1 MIVSLSMRTAMSRTP
16 QQDFALFS
24 ALLLVCLRPFPTELS
39 PFLSLTIP
47 TILNVDVINMKKK
60 TLINSQ
66 VAVLCF

>member
-1 MIVSLSMRTAMSRTP
+1 MSRTP

-60 TLINSQ
+60 NTDQ
-66 VAVLCF
+66 